1 MKSEEDEDVLSKI
14 MTIEHDCV
22 VIEDERI
29 PYEECIQPMY
39 QTIGEI
45 GDGDRLML
53 CSNQHNRG
61 MPEEISTR
69 TSETHVFKSNGLCI
83 RTGIGAHLDDVSMQV
98 VKHRMEA
105 LRKKG
110 KKN

>member
-1 MKSEEDEDVLSKI
+1 MI
-14 MTIEHDCV
+14 AEHDYV

-29 PYEECIQPMY
+29 PYEECIHPVY

-45 GDGDRLML
+45 GDGDILML

-69 TSETHVFKSNGLCI
+69 ISESHVF
-83 RTGIGAHLDDVSMQV
+83 
-98 VKHRMEA
+98 
-105 LRKKG
+105 
-110 KKN
+110 